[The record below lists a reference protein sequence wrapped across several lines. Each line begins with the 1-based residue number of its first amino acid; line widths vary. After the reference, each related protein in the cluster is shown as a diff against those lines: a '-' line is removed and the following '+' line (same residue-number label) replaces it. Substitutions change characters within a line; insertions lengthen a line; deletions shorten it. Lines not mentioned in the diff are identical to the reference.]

1 MTEKD
6 MENTPALEDSGG
18 DELPPSNDHPFQYT
32 LYSTRKD
39 RLIVRVNYL
48 NYVII
53 LINLYTDIDI
63 VETSLKTRSF

>member
-1 MTEKD
+1 

-63 VETSLKTRSF
+63 VETSLTTLSF

>member
-6 MENTPALEDSGG
+6 MENTPAFEDSGG

-48 NYVII
+48 SYVII
-53 LINLYTDIDI
+53 LINLYTDIYI
-63 VETSLKTRSF
+63 VETSLTTLSF

>member
-18 DELPPSNDHPFQYT
+18 DELPPSDDHPFQYT
-32 LYSTRKD
+32 LYSTRTD

-48 NYVII
+48 SYVII
-53 LINLYTDIDI
+53 LIIIYTAIDMI
-63 VETSLKTRSF
+63 EASLKTRSF